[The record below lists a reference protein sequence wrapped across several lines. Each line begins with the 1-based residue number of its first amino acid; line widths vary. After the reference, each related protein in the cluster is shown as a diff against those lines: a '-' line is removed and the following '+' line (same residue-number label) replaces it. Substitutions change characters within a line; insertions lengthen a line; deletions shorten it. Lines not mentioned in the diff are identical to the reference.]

1 MEIIPAV
8 DIRGGR
14 CVRLYQGDFRRET
27 VFGDDPAAVAR
38 SWQEAGATRL
48 HVVDLDGAREGRPAN
63 AQVIQRL
70 VKAVSVPVQVGG
82 GLRDRQSIDR
92 YLEAGVDR
100 VVLGTAAVKDPSLL
114 AEAIAEHGERI
125 VVAVDARVGMV
136 AIEGWR
142 EDTPLAAAELMS
154 ELAAKGVPRFI
165 YTDALRDGTLRGPDF
180 STLEVV
186 LARVG
191 VPVIYAGGISTIDD
205 LVRLAS
211 LRIEGAIIGQA
222 LYTGAVDFQEALKVL
237 TRAAR
242 PGRESPHDP
251 AS

>member
-8 DIRGGR
+8 DIRAGR
-14 CVRLYQGDFRRET
+14 CVRLYQGDFQRET
-27 VFGDDPAAVAR
+27 VFGDDPAAMAR

-48 HVVDLDGAREGRPAN
+48 HVVDLDGAREGRPVN
-63 AQVIQRL
+63 AQAIRRL
-70 VKAVSVPVQVGG
+70 IEVVSIPVEVGG

-114 AEAIAEHGERI
+114 ADAIAEHGERI
-125 VVAVDARVGMV
+125 VVTIDARVGMV
-136 AIEGWR
+136 AVEGWQ
-142 EDTPLAAAELMS
+142 EETPLSAAELMS
-154 ELAAKGVPRFI
+154 ELATKGVLRFI
-165 YTDALRDGTLRGPDF
+165 YTDALRDGTLQGPDF
-180 STLEVV
+180 AAVEAV

-191 VPVIYAGGISTIDD
+191 VPVIYAGGVSSVAD

-211 LRIEGAIIGQA
+211 LGMEAAIVGQA
-222 LYTGAVDFQEALKVL
+222 LYTGAVNFEEALEVL
-237 TRAAR
+237 TRTDR
-242 PGRESPHDP
+242 PGKGL

>member
-14 CVRLYQGDFRRET
+14 CVRLYQGDFQRET
-27 VFGDDPAAVAR
+27 VFGDDPVAVAR

-63 AQVIQRL
+63 AQVIRRL
-70 VKAVSVPVQVGG
+70 IQAVSIPVQVGG
-82 GLRDRQSIDR
+82 GLRDRQSIEG
-92 YLEAGVDR
+92 YLGAGIDR

-136 AIEGWR
+136 AIEGWQ
-142 EDTPLAAAELMS
+142 EETPLSAAQLMS
-154 ELAAKGVPRFI
+154 ELATKGVPRFI
-165 YTDALRDGTLRGPDF
+165 YTDALRDGTLQGPDF
-180 STLEVV
+180 AAVETV

-191 VPVIYAGGISTIDD
+191 VPVIYAGGVSSIPD

-211 LRIEGAIIGQA
+211 LGAEAAIIGQA
-222 LYTGAVDFQEALKVL
+222 LYTGAVDFQQALKVL
-237 TRAAR
+237 SRAAR
-242 PGRESPHDP
+242 PERGFPV
-251 AS
+251 

>member
-14 CVRLYQGDFRRET
+14 CVRLYQGDFQRET
-27 VFGDDPAAVAR
+27 VFGDDPLAVAL

-63 AQVIQRL
+63 ARVIGHIIEAL
-70 VKAVSVPVQVGG
+70 LIPVQVGG

-92 YLEAGVDR
+92 YLMAGANR

-142 EDTPLAAAELMS
+142 EERPVAAAELMS
-154 ELAAKGVPRFI
+154 DLAGKGVPRFI
-165 YTDALRDGTLRGPDF
+165 YTDALRDGTLQGPDF
-180 STLEVV
+180 AAVETV
-186 LARVG
+186 LARIG
-191 VPVIYAGGISTIDD
+191 VPVIYAGGVSSIAD
-205 LVRLAS
+205 LLRLAS
-211 LRIEGAIIGQA
+211 LGAEAAIIGQA
-222 LYTGAVDFQEALKVL
+222 LYTGAVDFQQALKVL
-237 TRAAR
+237 SQAAR
-242 PGRESPHDP
+242 PERGFPG
-251 AS
+251 

>member
-14 CVRLYQGDFRRET
+14 CVRLYQGDFQRET
-27 VFGDDPAAVAR
+27 VFGDDPIAVAL

-63 AQVIQRL
+63 ARVIGHL
-70 VKAVSVPVQVGG
+70 IEALLIPVEVGG

-92 YLEAGVDR
+92 YLMAGANR

-136 AIEGWR
+136 AVEGWR
-142 EDTPLAAAELMS
+142 EETPLAAAELMS

-165 YTDALRDGTLRGPDF
+165 YTDALRDGTLQGPDF
-180 STLEVV
+180 AAVEAV
-186 LARVG
+186 LARVD
-191 VPVIYAGGISTIDD
+191 VPVIYAGGVSSTAD

-211 LRIEGAIIGQA
+211 LGLEAAIIGQA

-237 TRAAR
+237 SQAAR
-242 PGRESPHDP
+242 PGKGFPV
-251 AS
+251 

>member
-14 CVRLYQGDFRRET
+14 CVRLYQGDFQRET
-27 VFGDDPAAVAR
+27 VFGDDPVAVAR
-38 SWQEAGATRL
+38 SWQDAGATRL

-63 AQVIQRL
+63 AQVVRRLIQAL
-70 VKAVSVPVQVGG
+70 SIPVQVGG
-82 GLRDRQSIDR
+82 GLRDRQSIGG

-100 VVLGTAAVKDPSLL
+100 VVLGTVAVKDPSLL
-114 AEAIAEHGERI
+114 AEAIAEHGQRI

-142 EDTPLAAAELMS
+142 EETPLSAAQLMS

-165 YTDALRDGTLRGPDF
+165 YTDALRDGTLQGPDLAAVV
-180 STLEVV
+180 TV

-191 VPVIYAGGISTIDD
+191 VPVIYAGGVSSIAD

-211 LRIEGAIIGQA
+211 LEVEGAIIGQA
-222 LYTGAVDFQEALKVL
+222 LYTGAVDFQQALKVL
-237 TRAAR
+237 SRAAR
-242 PGRESPHDP
+242 PERGFPV
-251 AS
+251 

>member
-27 VFGDDPAAVAR
+27 VFGDDPIAVALA
-38 SWQEAGATRL
+38 WQEAGATRL
-48 HVVDLDGAREGRPAN
+48 HVVDLDGAREGRPVN
-63 AQVIQRL
+63 AHVIGHL
-70 VKAVSVPVQVGG
+70 IEALLIPVQVGG
-82 GLRDRQSIDR
+82 GLRDRQSIDW
-92 YLEAGVDR
+92 YLQAGAAR
-100 VVLGTAAVKDPSLL
+100 IVLGTAAVKDRSLL
-114 AEAIAEHGERI
+114 AEAIAGYGERI
-125 VVAVDARVGMV
+125 VVGVDAKVGMV

-142 EDTPLAAAELMS
+142 EETPLAAAELMS
-154 ELAAKGVPRFI
+154 ELAAVGVPRFI

-180 STLEVV
+180 ATVEAV

-191 VPVIYAGGISTIDD
+191 VPVIYAGGISTIAD
-205 LVRLAS
+205 LVHLAS
-211 LRIEGAIIGQA
+211 LGVEGAIIGQA
-222 LYTGAVDFQEALKVL
+222 LYTGAVNFQEALKTL
-237 TRAAR
+237 SRAAR

>member
-14 CVRLYQGDFRRET
+14 CVRLYQGDFQRET
-27 VFGDDPAAVAR
+27 VFGDDPVAVAL

-48 HVVDLDGAREGRPAN
+48 HVVDLDGAREGRPVN
-63 AQVIQRL
+63 ARVIGHL
-70 VKAVSVPVQVGG
+70 IEALLIPVQVGG
-82 GLRDRQSIDR
+82 GLRDRQSIDS
-92 YLEAGVDR
+92 YLEAGANR
-100 VVLGTAAVKDPSLL
+100 VVLGTAAVKDRSLL

-125 VVAVDARVGMV
+125 VVGVDARVGMV

-142 EDTPLAAAELMS
+142 EETPLTVAELMS

-165 YTDALRDGTLRGPDF
+165 YTDALRDGTLQGPDF
-180 STLEVV
+180 AVVETV

-191 VPVIYAGGISTIDD
+191 VPVIYAGGISTIAD
-205 LVRLAS
+205 LERLAS
-211 LRIEGAIIGQA
+211 LGAEGAIIGQA

-237 TRAAR
+237 SRLAR
-242 PGRESPHDP
+242 PERGFP
-251 AS
+251 A